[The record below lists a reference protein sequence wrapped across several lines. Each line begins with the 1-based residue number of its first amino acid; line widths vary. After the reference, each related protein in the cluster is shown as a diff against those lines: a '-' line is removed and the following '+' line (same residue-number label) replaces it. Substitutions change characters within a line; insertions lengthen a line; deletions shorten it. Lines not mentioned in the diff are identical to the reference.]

1 MDQVIDGR
9 MDRVGCEEGE
19 EQCDVCRR
27 QESSPRVEQHSQELP
42 LLQEGLDPF
51 NVRFED
57 SSIGISSQVQGSIPS
72 SASSDQGFMDQLP
85 IPSRFQTSQTQELE
99 TMFEQQQ

>member
-27 QESSPRVEQHSQELP
+27 QESSLRVEQYS
-42 LLQEGLDPF
+42 
-51 NVRFED
+51 
-57 SSIGISSQVQGSIPS
+57 
-72 SASSDQGFMDQLP
+72 
-85 IPSRFQTSQTQELE
+85 
-99 TMFEQQQ
+99 